1 MILSLDVY
9 QAVDKTQRMFN
20 DLEGELETE
29 VGTALK
35 ETHLL
40 FFSVQQ
46 KGNDDRP
53 PLGTQ
58 FELENSSCSL
68 SKVQFSHIELNKHS
82 QWKPEG
88 HR

>member
-20 DLEGELETE
+20 DLMGELETE
-29 VGTALK
+29 VGSELK
-35 ETHLL
+35 ETHS
-40 FFSVQQ
+40 FFFFFTVQQ
-46 KGNDDRP
+46 KENDDRP

-68 SKVQFSHIELNKHS
+68 SRVQFSHMELNKHS
-82 QWKPEG
+82 Q
-88 HR
+88 

>member
-1 MILSLDVY
+1 MIVSLDVY

-20 DLEGELETE
+20 DLMGELETE

-40 FFSVQQ
+40 FFFSVQQ
-46 KGNDDRP
+46 KENDDRP

-68 SKVQFSHIELNKHS
+68 SRVQFSHIELNKHS
-82 QWKPEG
+82 Q
-88 HR
+88 

>member
-20 DLEGELETE
+20 DLVGKLETE

-35 ETHLL
+35 EIHLL
-40 FFSVQQ
+40 FFLSVQQ
-46 KGNDDRP
+46 KENDDRP

-68 SKVQFSHIELNKHS
+68 SRVQFSHIELNKHS
-82 QWKPEG
+82 Q
-88 HR
+88 

>member
-20 DLEGELETE
+20 DLMGKIETE
-29 VGTALK
+29 VGSALK
-35 ETHLL
+35 ETRSLF

-46 KGNDDRP
+46 KENDDRP

-68 SKVQFSHIELNKHS
+68 SRVQFSHIELNKHS
-82 QWKPEG
+82 Q
-88 HR
+88 

>member
-1 MILSLDVY
+1 MG
-9 QAVDKTQRMFN
+9 K
-20 DLEGELETE
+20 LETE
-29 VGTALK
+29 VGSVLK
-35 ETHLL
+35 ETRSLF

-46 KGNDDRP
+46 KENDDRP

-68 SKVQFSHIELNKHS
+68 SRVQFSHIELNKHS
-82 QWKPEG
+82 QWKPER

>member
-20 DLEGELETE
+20 DLMGKLETE
-29 VGTALK
+29 VGSALK
-35 ETHLL
+35 ETRSLF

-46 KGNDDRP
+46 KENDDRP

-68 SKVQFSHIELNKHS
+68 SRVQFSHIELNKHS
-82 QWKPEG
+82 Q
-88 HR
+88 

>member
-20 DLEGELETE
+20 DLVGELETE

-40 FFSVQQ
+40 FFFFPVQQ

-68 SKVQFSHIELNKHS
+68 SRVQFSHIELNKHS
-82 QWKPEG
+82 Q
-88 HR
+88 

>member
-20 DLEGELETE
+20 DLMGKLETE
-29 VGTALK
+29 VGSVLK
-35 ETHLL
+35 ETRSLF

-46 KGNDDRP
+46 KENDDRP

-68 SKVQFSHIELNKHS
+68 SRVQFSHIELNKHS
-82 QWKPEG
+82 Q
-88 HR
+88 

>member
-20 DLEGELETE
+20 DLMGKLETE
-29 VGTALK
+29 VGSALK
-35 ETHLL
+35 ETRSLFF

-46 KGNDDRP
+46 KENDDRP

-68 SKVQFSHIELNKHS
+68 SRVQFSHMELNKHS
-82 QWKPEG
+82 Q
-88 HR
+88 

>member
-1 MILSLDVY
+1 MG
-9 QAVDKTQRMFN
+9 K
-20 DLEGELETE
+20 LETE
-29 VGTALK
+29 VGSALK
-35 ETHLL
+35 ETRSLF

-46 KGNDDRP
+46 KENDDRP

-68 SKVQFSHIELNKHS
+68 SRVQFSHIELNKHS
-82 QWKPEG
+82 QWKPER

>member
-1 MILSLDVY
+1 MIPSLDVY

-20 DLEGELETE
+20 DLVGELETE

-35 ETHLL
+35 EIHLL
-40 FFSVQQ
+40 FFFSVQQ
-46 KGNDDRP
+46 KENDDRP

-68 SKVQFSHIELNKHS
+68 SRVQFSHIELNKHS
-82 QWKPEG
+82 Q
-88 HR
+88 